1 VPVLRESSLQLL
13 GHGAADPNLDPTYG
27 NYLRNICPEATDPSD
42 PTQSCNVSLDFRS
55 QFRWDR
61 SYFRN
66 VKQGRGLL
74 RIDDE
79 IGIDPTTSPHFNR
92 IASSNLLFNVA
103 FINSLK
109 KIGVITDP
117 ALGNIREVCE
127 IAIAPETIS
136 TPFQLEEEV
145 LEAHSAF

>member
-1 VPVLRESSLQLL
+1 MCTLFLFTGAHTLGVPECQFF
-13 GHGAADPNLDPTYG
+13 LDRLYNFLG
-27 NYLRNICPEATDPSD
+27 NYLSNICPEATDPSD

-55 QFRWDR
+55 QFRWDL

-79 IGIDPTTSPHFNR
+79 IGIDPTTCPHFNR
-92 IASSNLLFNVA
+92 IASSNLLSNVA

-109 KIGVITDP
+109 KM
-117 ALGNIREVCE
+117 
-127 IAIAPETIS
+127 S
-136 TPFQLEEEV
+136 
-145 LEAHSAF
+145 